1 MLLPVQYKVDWA
13 AIALK
18 KYQQILKENLRKKK
32 TRLPHQYQ
40 VGDKVVLTLPGIL
53 PKMSLPRKGP
63 HEITRIHAN
72 GTVHIK
78 RGLIE
83 QRVNIRRLTPYYHRA
98 NLGGV

>member
-1 MLLPVQYKVDWA
+1 MLLPIQYKADWA

-18 KYQQILKENLRKKK
+18 KQQQILKDNLRENN

-40 VGDKVVLTLPGIL
+40 VGDRVLLTVPGII

-63 HEITRIHAN
+63 YKITRIHTN

-78 RGLIE
+78 RGPIE
-83 QRVNIRRLTPYYHRA
+83 QRVNIRCITPYYHRA